1 MGPELLGGQGEAQQA
16 LHLAGCDGEG
26 GRRGEA
32 GYHGDGDEVYQEAK
46 FEKTTGEYDAA
57 GEEGQEYCVLGT
69 VLGVDAGHQSHDG
82 GGADGDIFTAPKDA
96 VNETSHEGGVEPV
109 LRREPS
115 HHGIGDTLGDYSEAN
130 CEASDQIRDGRVQV
144 ILREPLRHRDSLVE
158 ILPVVTT
165 YSSPSPFEPL

>member
-1 MGPELLGGQGEAQQA
+1 MSVGPELLGGQGEAQQA
-16 LHLAGCDGEG
+16 LHLAGGDGEG

-82 GGADGDIFTAPKDA
+82 GGADSDVLGAPEDDVHEA
-96 VNETSHEGGVEPV
+96 AHEGRVEAV
-109 LRREPS
+109 LRLEACHDGVGDPLRYDGES
-115 HHGIGDTLGDYSEAN
+115 DSDSSDEIGDGIIKTVA
-130 CEASDQIRDGRVQV
+130 R
-144 ILREPLRHRDSLVE
+144 
-158 ILPVVTT
+158 
-165 YSSPSPFEPL
+165 